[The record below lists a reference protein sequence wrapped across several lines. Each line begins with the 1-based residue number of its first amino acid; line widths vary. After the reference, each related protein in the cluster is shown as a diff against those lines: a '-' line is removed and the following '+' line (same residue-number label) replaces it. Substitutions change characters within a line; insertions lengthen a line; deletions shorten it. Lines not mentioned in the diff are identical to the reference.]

1 MNTGVTYCYFP
12 MNTGVTYCYFPMN
25 TGVTDDCTTP
35 RTEGQSEQEK
45 LTWILAF
52 YIPFMKVA
60 ADAHNSLIE
69 TNVLTGGI
77 YCYLDNISWS

>member
-45 LTWILAF
+45 LT
-52 YIPFMKVA
+52 
-60 ADAHNSLIE
+60 
-69 TNVLTGGI
+69 
-77 YCYLDNISWS
+77 